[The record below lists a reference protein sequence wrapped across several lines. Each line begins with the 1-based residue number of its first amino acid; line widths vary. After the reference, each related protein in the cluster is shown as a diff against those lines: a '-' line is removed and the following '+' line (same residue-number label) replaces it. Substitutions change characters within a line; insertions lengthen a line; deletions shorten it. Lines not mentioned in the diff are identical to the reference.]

1 MLSSELTRR
10 AALASFGAF
19 VVVPA
24 TVLQD
29 AMARPGLS
37 AGIRVDV
44 NPLRANAG
52 DPTAAWVA
60 REMPGALA
68 QALAADGRGGAG
80 MSVRIDY
87 VILGSSTGGECGP
100 SHDQMVGAV
109 IVRGVEKPLRST
121 TSYFPSPVDQALVEQ
136 SNHDRVAQLVNAFAY
151 WAAREV

>member
-1 MLSSELTRR
+1 MSSSELTRR
-10 AALASFGAF
+10 VALASFGAF

-24 TVLQD
+24 TVQD
-29 AMARPGLS
+29 AMARPGPFG
-37 AGIRVDV
+37 GIRVDV
-44 NPLRANAG
+44 NPLRANVG

-68 QALAADGRGGAG
+68 QALAEDGRGGAG
-80 MSVRIDY
+80 IGVRIDY
-87 VILGSSTGGECGP
+87 VILGPGSGGECGP

-109 IVRGVEKPLRST
+109 IVRGVEKPLRTT

-136 SNHDRVAQLVNAFAY
+136 SNHDRVAQLVEAFAY